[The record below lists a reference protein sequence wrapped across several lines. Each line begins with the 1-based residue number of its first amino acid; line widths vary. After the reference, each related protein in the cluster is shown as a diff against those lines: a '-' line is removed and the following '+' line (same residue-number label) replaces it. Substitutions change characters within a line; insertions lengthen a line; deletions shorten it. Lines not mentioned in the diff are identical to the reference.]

1 MALNQR
7 KTAPANAY
15 HAAQWFALACVVVLG
30 TAPLLLAILRL
41 WNVTQVSPL
50 EALRQFPE
58 QIGAVDALR
67 FTLIEALLSTLLT
80 VILGLPVAWALG
92 RYQWRRIRSKRA
104 LFYLP
109 FVTPPI
115 VAAAGFL
122 ALTSPGGIL
131 HATGID
137 LRGETGW
144 IGWLAHTTGWQ
155 HPGHMIA
162 LVLAHAWFNLS
173 LMIRFVE
180 PVIAQLNPTWEEQL
194 RMLPQGQSTTGR
206 WRHLWLPVLGPSVAV
221 AATYAFFFSFTSF
234 ALVKWLTPDFNTLES
249 LLADLG
255 GSAGIYNYRID
266 TSLGVLAIAGLQAI
280 LMLILLASAG
290 LLERKH
296 AMMISLHEEHTNRN
310 IRGPPPLKSR
320 FVVYSLLL
328 ASMLPLVSVIVASF
342 RKRSTTQS
350 GSTEFHWTLEG
361 WQRAWAGDNSTIT
374 LLEALQNSLVYAGLT
389 LIIALP
395 IGYML
400 ASMFHRLEQDGKGRL
415 ASLLDT
421 FCMIP
426 LSASA
431 VMIGLG
437 VVLGLLRWYPG
448 LFMFRYLPV
457 LPHVMLVLPFLVRML
472 RPAFSR
478 IEPSFG
484 EQVRLLN
491 LPPLQSWWH
500 SKGASMVAPMTMAAS
515 LCLAFS
521 LGEFGATYLLI
532 RVGSWD
538 SLSIMVDQLLGRPK
552 FDPLIMPTAMA
563 VAASLMLTTLL
574 VLWLSEQLRRTQG
587 DAND

>member
-1 MALNQR
+1 MALKQR
-7 KTAPANAY
+7 NTVKANAI
-15 HAAQWFALACVVVLG
+15 HTAQWLTLICVIVIG
-30 TAPLLLAILRL
+30 TVPLVLAILRL
-41 WNVTQVSPL
+41 WSVTQVSPL

-58 QIGAVDALR
+58 QIGAMDALR
-67 FTLIEALLSTLLT
+67 FTLIEALLSTILT
-80 VILGLPVAWALG
+80 VVLGLPVAWSLG
-92 RYQWRRIRSKRA
+92 RYQWRGIRSKRA

-122 ALTSPGGIL
+122 ALISPGGL
-131 HATGID
+131 FSSFGLD
-137 LRGETGW
+137 LRGETGF
-144 IGWLAHTTGWQ
+144 IGWLAETTGWQ

-162 LVLAHAWFNLS
+162 LILAHAWFNLS

-194 RMLPQGQSTTGR
+194 MMLPKGQSASGR
-206 WRHLWLPVLGPSVAV
+206 LRHLWLPVLGPSVAV

-255 GSAGIYNYRID
+255 GSAGIYNYRVD
-266 TSLGVLAIAGLQAI
+266 TSLGVLAIAGLQAL
-280 LMLILLASAG
+280 LMLTLLAGAG
-290 LLERKH
+290 FLERKH
-296 AMMISLHEEHTNRN
+296 TMTISIHEEHTNRKK
-310 IRGPPPLKSR
+310 RGTPPLKLR
-320 FVVYSLLL
+320 FVVYSLLV
-328 ASMLPLVSVIVASF
+328 ASMLPFVSVVVASF
-342 RKRSTTQS
+342 RKRGTSQNGT
-350 GSTEFHWTLEG
+350 TEFNWTLEG
-361 WQRAWAGDNSTIT
+361 WHRAWAGDSSTLT
-374 LLEALQNSLVYAGLT
+374 LLEALQNSLAYAGLT
-389 LIIALP
+389 LVIALP
-395 IGYML
+395 IGYVL
-400 ASMFHRLEQDGKGRL
+400 ASMFHRLEKSGKKRL
-415 ASLLDT
+415 ASILDT
-421 FCMIP
+421 LCMIP

-437 VVLGLLRWYPG
+437 VVLGLLRWYPE
-448 LFMFRYLPV
+448 LFMYRYLPV

-478 IEPSFG
+478 IEPAFE
-484 EQVRLLN
+484 EQVRLLS

-500 SKGASMVAPMTMAAS
+500 SKGASMVAPLTMAAS

-563 VAASLMLTTLL
+563 VAASLMLTTLF
-574 VLWLSEQLRRTQG
+574 VLWLSEQFRMKHG